1 MTLVCVKLSH
11 KISQCSIFQ
20 PVKKVLPKIG
30 NKANGL
36 TKWHRKDAP
45 TEMWQAPALPP
56 GSSLCGAATGALE
69 MPESLK
75 KDGVL

>member
-1 MTLVCVKLSH
+1 MQHIPTSK
-11 KISQCSIFQ
+11 
-20 PVKKVLPKIG
+20 KKVLPKIG